1 MSANPIPR
9 WPASA
14 DEQQIRRA
22 AQLLFPWLQPGGDV
36 VEARLIY
43 DTIPQRIDS
52 GYFDNADPLA
62 EALIQ
67 ADQRNAEANPHA
79 AGLYWTLNPVKREL
93 FARAANRIAPRAKRA
108 TRGDDISQRKLV
120 VLDVDPIRPAGISS
134 TDDEHEAAIELAQCI
149 RSELL
154 ADGWPEPLLMDS
166 GNGAQMV
173 FRIDLP
179 NDDASNNLLENLLDA
194 VAQRFDNGRAKI
206 DRLLF
211 DAPRCFKAPG
221 TVARKGDHIAER
233 PHRMARILSHPV
245 TLQVVQRNLIENAA
259 KATRAHSTTSGS
271 QQQADGK
278 QGTYPPFGVPVD
290 INDWLAKHGLSA
302 RGPIPYNGGWKW
314 ILRCPFNSNHVDSA
328 IIQTPPLY
336 RPAFSCPHT
345 SCSNENWDTL
355 NHKLDPKYQSG
366 GATGSASAP
375 IELHSLSPGDLYDLE
390 IPKPELL
397 VEQCIPRRGAVLFTG
412 VQKVGKTILAS
423 QIAISVARNQPLF
436 DVYRVLHPGPT
447 LILEQDDPDGAA
459 SVREILQAANV
470 PRDGPVQFIRK
481 NPAFVLGD
489 SLIEALE
496 KRINHDGLVLVVLDS
511 YTALRPPRKAG
522 GDIVKS
528 DQADMTLLDE
538 LGKRAGCAVILLH
551 HDSNAGRQQR
561 DWASSAAGTFGLT
574 MATESQIHIA
584 RYSDLPISATERHVR
599 LLGRHLKTNEMV
611 LRFDEKRLA
620 YDHILE
626 GDGACLYPTILNIYT
641 LFGTNQ
647 FSVKDYY
654 QKIGVSRSTGHR
666 TVLRLLLSGI
676 LQRNGSGYS
685 LVQAC

>member
-1 MSANPIPR
+1 MSGNPFPR
-9 WPASA
+9 QPASA
-14 DEQQIRRA
+14 DEHEIR
-22 AQLLFPWLQPGGDV
+22 LGVSHLFPWLQPGGGV

-43 DTIPQRIDS
+43 DIIPQRIDS
-52 GYFDNADPLA
+52 GYFDNADALA

-67 ADQRNAEANPHA
+67 ADRQNAQANPHA
-79 AGLYWTLNPVKREL
+79 TGLYWTLNPVKREL

-120 VLDVDPIRPAGISS
+120 VLDVDPVRPAGISS

-179 NDDASNNLLENLLDA
+179 NDDASNNLLENLLEA
-194 VAQRFDNGRAKI
+194 VAQRFDNARAKI

-245 TLQVVQRNLIENAA
+245 ALQVVPRNLIEDAA

-271 QQQADGK
+271 EQQADGK

-314 ILRCPFNSNHVDSA
+314 ILRCPFNSNHVDSV
-328 IIQTPPLY
+328 IIQTPPLF

-345 SCSNENWDTL
+345 SCGNENWDTL
-355 NHKLDPKYQSG
+355 NHKLDLKYQSG
-366 GATGSASAP
+366 GATGSAAAR
-375 IELHSLSPGDLYDLE
+375 IELHPLSPGDLYDME

-412 VQKVGKTILAS
+412 VQKAGKTILAT
-423 QIAISVARNQPLF
+423 QIAISVGRNQSLF
-436 DVYRVLHPGPT
+436 DVYRVLHPGRA

-470 PRDGPVQFIRK
+470 PRDGPVQFLPK

-489 SLIEALE
+489 ALIEALE
-496 KRINHDGLVLVVLDS
+496 ERIIRDGLVLVVLDS

-528 DQADMTLLDE
+528 DQADITRLDE

-551 HDSNAGRQQR
+551 HDSNTGRLQR
-561 DWASSAAGTFGLT
+561 DWASRAAGTFGLT

-584 RYSDLPISATERHVR
+584 WYSDLPIDAAERHVR
-599 LLGRHLKTNEMV
+599 ILGRHLKATEMV
-611 LRFDEKRLA
+611 LRYDEKRLA
-620 YDHILE
+620 YDHVLE
-626 GDGACLYPTILNIYT
+626 GEGAALYPTLLDIYT
-641 LFGTNQ
+641 VFGTAQ

-654 QKIGVSRSTGHR
+654 QKTGVSRSTANR
-666 TVLRLLLSGI
+666 TVLRLFRAGI
-676 LQRNGSGYS
+676 LRRNGTEYS
-685 LVQAC
+685 LAEAF